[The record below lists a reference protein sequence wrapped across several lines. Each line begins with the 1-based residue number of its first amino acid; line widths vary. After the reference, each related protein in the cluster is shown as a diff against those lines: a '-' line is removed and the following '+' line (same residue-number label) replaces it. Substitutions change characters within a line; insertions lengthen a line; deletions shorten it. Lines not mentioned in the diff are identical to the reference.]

1 MKWDLRFLGLAKHI
15 SEWSLDPS
23 TKVGA
28 VIVDDKNRVIS
39 LGFNGFPRGI
49 KDDDRLLDRNKK
61 LAIILHAE
69 KNAIIFA
76 NKNLEN
82 SVIYTYPFQ
91 PCSVCAASIIQSG
104 IARVVSVVNYNT
116 RWADS
121 FKLSKEMFAEAGVEL
136 CLYKPEELRA
146 STDYENQV

>member
-82 SVIYTYPFQ
+82 SVIYTYPFP

-104 IARVVSVVNYNT
+104 ITRVVSVISYNT

-121 FKLSKEMFAEAGVEL
+121 FKLSEEMFAEAGVEL